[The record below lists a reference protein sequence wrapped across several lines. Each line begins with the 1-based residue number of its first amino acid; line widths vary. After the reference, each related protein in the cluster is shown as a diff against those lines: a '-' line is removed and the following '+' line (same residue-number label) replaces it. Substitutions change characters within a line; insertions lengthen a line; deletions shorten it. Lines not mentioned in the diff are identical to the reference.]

1 MNRHLCL
8 PRLLLLASLLGTQV
22 GAVLA
27 KEQKPHQP
35 IFQLSLAAGY
45 AALSGIITETN
56 QLPYGFADHGGFAT
70 VAAQHKI
77 YKPLGIAVEITGQ
90 THSYNAEKAAHTI
103 LDQDKSATAA
113 RVEATTGYRM
123 LTAAIGPYYE
133 LRVLP
138 ALHINIAALA
148 GSTTVFTPQIAENIK
163 KAPHTETLYKK
174 GRAQSFYIGGSI
186 RPTWYL
192 TPTLGIGL
200 LLSAGYSNPQI
211 QAGQTFSLKHMN
223 FHSGLELSIRL

>member
-1 MNRHLCL
+1 MNRHLFL
-8 PRLLLLASLLGTQV
+8 PQLLLLTSLLMTQV
-22 GAVLA
+22 GALFA
-27 KEQKPHQP
+27 KKQKPNKP
-35 IFQLSLAAGY
+35 IIQLSLAGGY
-45 AALSGIITETN
+45 AALSGIITEIS
-56 QLPYGFADHGGFAT
+56 QRPYGFADHGGFAT
-70 VAAQHKI
+70 ISARHKI
-77 YKPLGIAVEITGQ
+77 HKALGLALEITGQ
-90 THSYNAEKAAHTI
+90 AHTYDAEKAAHTI
-103 LDQDKSATAA
+103 LDQDRSATAA
-113 RVEATTGYRM
+113 RVEATGYRI

-148 GSTTVFTPQIAENIK
+148 GSTTVFTPQITESIK

-174 GRAQSFYIGGSI
+174 GRGHSFYVGGSI

-223 FHSGLELSIRL
+223 FRSGLELSIRL